1 MSNELE
7 KDLTINIE
15 NLIEEWIQLP
25 SIYFAYRE
33 EADYLDISMRKQKM
47 KLDFAIA
54 ELDGKVR
61 KEPAIYLG
69 VEKPTENQIKCYI
82 ESHEDVFSIREKML
96 ETEKKRK
103 LLVSAC
109 NALEMKKDALKNL
122 TNLQNSE
129 YFSLSS
135 VKTDF
140 TDIVQNGQEKVSRNI
155 RREILGRLNNN
166 NK

>member
-103 LLVSAC
+103 LLVI
-109 NALEMKKDALKNL
+109 
-122 TNLQNSE
+122 
-129 YFSLSS
+129 Y
-135 VKTDF
+135 
-140 TDIVQNGQEKVSRNI
+140 IVCFIKQF
-155 RREILGRLNNN
+155 
-166 NK
+166 